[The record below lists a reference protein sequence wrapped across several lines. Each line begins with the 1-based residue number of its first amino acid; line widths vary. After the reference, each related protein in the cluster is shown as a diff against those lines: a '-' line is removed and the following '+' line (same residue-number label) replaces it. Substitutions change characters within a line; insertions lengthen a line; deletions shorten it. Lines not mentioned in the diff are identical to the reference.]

1 MDLPVAASQTLIV
14 PSPEPDT
21 IHRPSGE
28 YASDHTT
35 FPRVEGGEWE
45 GRSVGLAM
53 LMLSAVDHMRTV
65 SSIEPDTTW
74 RPSGEKLTDNMESVC
89 PLNGSPTISHV
100 IMFQIQ
106 ILSSADPV
114 TIRLPSE
121 EREREERGKWRMGK
135 GKQKRKGKEY
145 RERKKR
151 EKEEKGKEK
160 HQKKG

>member
-1 MDLPVAASQTLIV
+1 MV

-45 GRSVGLAM
+45 GRSVGLSM

-74 RPSGEKLTDNMESVC
+74 RPSGEKQTDVTQEKWPSKEANSLPVYT
-89 PLNGSPTISHV
+89 SQSFRV
-100 IMFQIQ
+100 
-106 ILSSADPV
+106 LSSDPEMIESPEGEKA
-114 TIRLPSE
+114 T
-121 EREREERGKWRMGK
+121 ERTTSV
-135 GKQKRKGKEY
+135 
-145 RERKKR
+145 
-151 EKEEKGKEK
+151 
-160 HQKKG
+160 